1 MIPNST
7 KNTPPGSQYIRLV
20 SGVPRITLP
29 RYWGVMPSWGW
40 GEAMKRWRRIRPT
53 EKGLLRML
61 LRAPLTVPFSPL
73 MGVAKLARRVGDI
86 AHEEMD
92 EEAHLK
98 TSLLAL
104 QMSREMGEITEE
116 DFKKRANEINRKV
129 EEIKKLSGDKYLLT
143 GGT

>member
-7 KNTPPGSQYIRLV
+7 KDTPPVSQYIRLV
-20 SGVPRITLP
+20 SAVPRITLP

-40 GEAMKRWRRIRPT
+40 GEAMKRWRRIKPT

-61 LRAPLTVPFSPL
+61 LRSPVTIPLSPLT
-73 MGVAKLARRVGDI
+73 GVAKLARKVGTI
-86 AHEEMD
+86 AQEEMD
-92 EEAHLK
+92 EEARLK

-104 QMSREMGEITEE
+104 QMRLEMGEITEE
-116 DFKKRANEINRKV
+116 DFKKRANEINRKI
-129 EEIKKLSGDKYLLT
+129 EETKGQSGDKYLLT